1 MLPITAVRLFF
12 PQAMTRAI
20 DTIRLMGSSGLIL
33 TPTEKDLVHPDL
45 REDLTRY
52 LRGRE
57 MSAEERLRIMKLA
70 WDIVGTEFGGRQFMY
85 EWFFAGDPFGS
96 RIVYYSTRSRAECE
110 AMARRLLDSTRT
122 RTA

>member
-1 MLPITAVRLFF
+1 
-12 PQAMTRAI
+12 MTRAI
-20 DTIRLMGSSGLIL
+20 DTIRLMGSSGLVL

-45 REDLTRY
+45 REDLTKY
-52 LRGRE
+52 LRGKE

-70 WDIVGTEFGGRQFMY
+70 WDMVGTEFGGRQFMY

-110 AMARRLLDSTRT
+110 AMARGLLDSTRA